1 MAEKPVY
8 DESKIQTLDALSHIR
23 LRPGMYI
30 GRLGNGSNPNDGIYV
45 LLKEVVDNGI
55 DEFIMGHGSKIE
67 ITVDNDEKFKVRDY
81 GRGIPLGKVVDCVSK
96 INTGAKY
103 NTEVFQFSVGLNG
116 IGTKAVNALS
126 SHFRV
131 RSVRDGKFKEAV
143 FAEGILQSEKDGKT
157 SDPDGTEVE
166 FTPSR
171 QVFPKYRVDQAFL
184 DRRMWNYAYLNR
196 GLTLILNGQKYHS
209 RGGLKDFVER
219 EVGGEKL
226 YELVHFRDERIEFCF
241 THTSNYG
248 DTYHSYVNGQ
258 YTNDGGTH
266 QSAFKE
272 GIAKGVNDYANKKEP
287 FDANDIREGL
297 FGAIAVKVSEPMFE
311 SQTKNKL
318 ANPEIRADIV
328 QKVKDFVC
336 DFLHKNKPVAERLLE
351 KIAVNEKMRKGIQEL
366 KKLAKE
372 TSRKT
377 ALKIP
382 KLRDCKHHFDDGTSL
397 GAESMLFITE
407 GDSATGPMMG
417 SRNVLTQ
424 ALFPLKG
431 KPLNSH
437 GMQREFVYKNEELY
451 YVMKAIGI
459 EDSLD
464 NLRYGKVVIA
474 TDADDDGMHIRNL
487 MLTYFL
493 TFFEPLVTNGH
504 LYLLETPL
512 FRVRNT
518 KETIYCYDEEE
529 KEKACAKIGK
539 AAEITRFKGLGEI
552 SPKEFGQF
560 IGPDMRL
567 IPVTIDTMS
576 EVPHLLE
583 FFMGKNTPRR
593 KDFIMGN
600 LL

>member
-45 LLKEVVDNGI
+45 LLKEVVDNAI
-55 DEFIMGHGSKIE
+55 DEFIMGHGSKVE
-67 ITVDNDEKFKVRDY
+67 ITVENDEKFKVRDY

-126 SHFRV
+126 SHFKV
-131 RSVRDGKFKEAV
+131 RSYRDGKFKEAV
-143 FAEGILQSEKDGKT
+143 FVEGVLASEKDGKT
-157 SDPDGTEVE
+157 NEPDGTEVE
-166 FTPSR
+166 FIPSR

-184 DRRMWNYAYLNR
+184 DKRMWNYAYLNR
-196 GLTLILNGQKYHS
+196 GLTLILNGQKFHS
-209 RGGLKDFVER
+209 RGGLKDFVDR
-219 EVGGEKL
+219 EVGDEKL
-226 YELVHFRDERIEFCF
+226 YELIHFRDDRIEFCI
-241 THTSNYG
+241 THTTNYG
-248 DTYHSYVNGQ
+248 ETYHSFVNGQ

-272 GIAKGVNDYANKKEP
+272 GITKGVNEYANKS
-287 FDANDIREGL
+287 FDGNDVREGV
-297 FGAIAVKVSEPMFE
+297 FGTIAVKVSEPMFE

-328 QKVKDFVC
+328 AKVKDFIC
-336 DFLHKNKPVAERLLE
+336 DFLHKNKPIAERLLE
-351 KIAVNEKMRKGIQEL
+351 KITVNEKMRKGIQDL
-366 KKLAKE
+366 KKLAKD
-372 TSRKT
+372 SARKT

-382 KLRDCKHHFDDGTSL
+382 KLRDCKNHFNDGSTLGNESSL
-397 GAESMLFITE
+397 FLTE
-407 GDSATGPMMG
+407 GDSATGSMMS

-424 ALFPLKG
+424 ALFPLRG

-451 YVMKAIGI
+451 YVMKAVGI
-459 EDSLD
+459 EDSMD
-464 NLRYGKVVIA
+464 NLRYAKVVLA
-474 TDADDDGMHIRNL
+474 TDADQDGLHIRNL
-487 MLTYFL
+487 LLTYFL

-504 LYLLETPL
+504 LYILETPL
-512 FRVRNT
+512 FRVRNS

-529 KEKACAKIGK
+529 KDKACAKIGK
-539 AAEITRFKGLGEI
+539 SAEITRFKGLGEI
-552 SPKEFGQF
+552 SPQEFGQF

-576 EVPHLLE
+576 EVPQLLE
-583 FFMGKNTPRR
+583 FYMGKNTPRR